1 MIEEGMSKE
10 PPAGGVPEIDAKGMF
25 APGFN
30 NISAIMIRLTQ
41 GPTAYRD
48 PALSRSNVKKSTEI
62 KSGQV
67 SRAGSK
73 EVSPDPEQSRAGT
86 PGDKEGDK
94 EGDEVVQ

>member
-1 MIEEGMSKE
+1 MSKE
-10 PPAGGVPEIDAKGMF
+10 PPAGGVPEIDAKGMQ

-30 NISAIMIRLTQ
+30 NISAIMIRLIQ

-48 PALSRSNVKKSTEI
+48 PALSRSNVKKSTEMN

-73 EVSPDPEQSRAGT
+73 EASPDPSKEQSRAGS
-86 PGDKEGDK
+86 PGEKIDDK